1 MVGVGCGGWVWWRG
15 GAPGMTGWGGVYHSH
30 WVVHSHVVT
39 KTLGVPSMAVSGA
52 KKSRLKRND
61 MYFCPGTEL
70 PGYRKQKCGD
80 GNKRW
85 KGFLL
90 TC

>member
-1 MVGVGCGGWVWWRG
+1 MCWLGLGVVCGCGS
-15 GAPGMTGWGGVYHSH
+15 PGMSGWGGVYHSH

-61 MYFCPGTEL
+61 IPFVQEPSCLVT
-70 PGYRKQKCGD
+70 
-80 GNKRW
+80 GNKNVEMET
-85 KGFLL
+85 KGGRDFY
-90 TC
+90 